1 MRAQLLLAATIV
13 LAGCNADAGPPP
25 GPRTCE
31 SALPEHSGI
40 VRFMRFE
47 VGDMGVHEGFDLDE
61 SMGPPAEATRCR
73 ARDFRDSE
81 GRTGIDNQLSL
92 IVPAIEM
99 QVGEGT
105 LNSLL
110 NGAINSGQLLIG
122 LTLEGLDD
130 PVNDDCVTLVVR
142 TLTGTPLVGTDGL
155 LLDGQTLEVAPDAR
169 TARYE
174 GAVLRDGVLE
184 TGPFE
189 LALPVSILDARFVLD
204 LHGARVRVTIEE
216 DGSLS
221 GVFAGGISNEQ
232 IIEVAS
238 GLNIPSDLMDQV
250 GTFVELIADLEPVEG
265 RCTQFSASLVF
276 RAAPGFVDPAP
287 AE

>member
-1 MRAQLLLAATIV
+1 MRLLATAL
-13 LAGCNADAGPPP
+13 LAGCAPDEPAS
-25 GPRTCE
+25 GPRACE

-47 VGDMGVHEGFDLDE
+47 VGEMNRHEGFDLDD
-61 SMGPPAEATRCR
+61 SVGPPPEASGCR
-73 ARDFRDSE
+73 ARDFLDPE
-81 GRTGIDNQLSL
+81 GRRGIDNQLSL
-92 IVPAIEM
+92 IVPALEA

-105 LNSLL
+105 LDTLL

-189 LALPVSILDARFVLD
+189 LSLPVSILDARFVLD
-204 LHGARVRVTIEE
+204 LHRARVRVRILE

-221 GVFAGGISNEQ
+221 GVFAGGISNQQ

-238 GLNIPSDLMDQV
+238 GLNIPSDLMETV
-250 GTFVELIADLEPVEG
+250 GRFVQLIADLEPVDG
-265 RCTQFSASLVF
+265 RCTQFSGSLVF
-276 RAAPGFVDPAP
+276 RAAPGFVEPA
-287 AE
+287 ASDD

>member
-1 MRAQLLLAATIV
+1 MLTASALLA
-13 LAGCNADAGPPP
+13 LGGCAVDEGPPP
-25 GPRTCE
+25 GPRACE
-31 SALPEHSGI
+31 SALPERSGI

-47 VGDMGVHEGFDLDE
+47 VGDMNVHEGFDLDE
-61 SMGPPAEATRCR
+61 SVGPPPEASGCR
-73 ARDFRDSE
+73 ARDFRDPE
-81 GRTGIDNQLSL
+81 GRDGIDNQLSL
-92 IVPAIEM
+92 VVPALEA

-105 LNSLL
+105 LDMLL

-155 LLDGQTLEVAPDAR
+155 LLDGQTLEVSPDAR

-189 LALPVSILDARFVLD
+189 LSLPVSILDARFILD
-204 LHGARVRVTIEE
+204 LHGARVRVRIHE

-221 GVFAGGISNEQ
+221 GVFSGGISNQQ
-232 IIEVAS
+232 IVEVAS
-238 GLNIPSDLMDQV
+238 GLNIPSDLMEMV
-250 GTFVELIADLEPVEG
+250 GTFVQLIADLEPVEG
-265 RCTQFSASLVF
+265 RCTQFSGSLVF
-276 RAAPGFVDPAP
+276 RAAPGFVEAP
-287 AE
+287 AGDEG